1 MKRNI
6 AILGLV
12 GLVGCFLPLVPGL
25 SLFDLRHFAEGWSA
39 WLVMG
44 AFATAAYVGATAK
57 SDVAAGLVGLASF
70 GYLAVKFGTGSFD
83 LLFHAASGGM
93 LIGVAI
99 IAGLGV
105 SVAALA
111 GRQSA

>member
-6 AILGLV
+6 ALLGLA

-39 WLVMG
+39 WLVMA
-44 AFATAAYVGATAK
+44 AFATPAYVGATTK
-57 SDVAAGLVGLASF
+57 NDVVAGLAGLVSF
-70 GYLAVKFGTGSFD
+70 GYLAIKFGTGTFH
-83 LLFHAASGGM
+83 LIFHAASGGI

-99 IAGLGV
+99 IAGLCA

-111 GRQSA
+111 VQTKR

>member
-6 AILGLV
+6 AIFGLLGLI
-12 GLVGCFLPLVPGL
+12 GCFLPLVPGL

-44 AFATAAYVGATAK
+44 AFASAAYVGATAK
-57 SDVAAGLVGLASF
+57 TDVGAGLAGLVSF
-70 GYLAVKFGTGSFD
+70 GYLGVKFGTGSFD
-83 LLFHAASGGM
+83 LLFHAASGGI

-105 SVAALA
+105 SIAALA
-111 GRQSA
+111 GRRA